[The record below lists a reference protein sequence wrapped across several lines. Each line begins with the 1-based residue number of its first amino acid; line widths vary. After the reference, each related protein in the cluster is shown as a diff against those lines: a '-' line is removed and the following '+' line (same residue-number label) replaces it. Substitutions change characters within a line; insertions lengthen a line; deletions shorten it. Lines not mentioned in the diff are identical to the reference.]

1 MAETEDESKTEEPTA
16 RRLQQGR
23 ERGQVAVSQ
32 DIKTWGG
39 LVGTALALA
48 FLVPPMGREATV
60 LLLPFIDHPEAFRLE
75 SALLPWALI
84 DLVLAV
90 GRLVAP
96 ILGLMLLVG
105 IGLGVAQVGLLWAP
119 DKVAPKASRLSPL
132 AGIKRI
138 LSLSGVA
145 EFAKGLVK
153 IGIVVFVFL
162 SVTLPLLPHIDALAA
177 IAPAA
182 ALARLHDFAVR
193 FAGATAAV
201 IAVLAVVDYLFQRL
215 MFLKQ
220 MRMTRQEIRD
230 EHRDSEGDP
239 HIKARIR
246 QLRTQ
251 RARQRMMAAVPQ
263 ADVVITNPTHYAV
276 ALQYDQSRA
285 AAPFVVAKGTDE
297 IALYIRQVAAESNIE
312 IVEFPKLARSVYYTT
327 QVNQQIP
334 FQLYRAI
341 AHVLTYVLQMK
352 HWRDG
357 SQTRPSLNRH
367 ISIPKEV
374 LKLDAENN

>member
-48 FLVPPMGREATV
+48 FLVPPMGREATA

-239 HIKARIR
+239 QIKARIR

-276 ALQYDQSRA
+276 ALKYDMEKM
-285 AAPFVVAKGTDE
+285 AAPKLVAKGTDLV
-297 IALYIRQVAAESNIE
+297 ARRIRELAEAHDVP
-312 IVEFPKLARSVYYTT
+312 IVENPPLARALHGSVEIDGEVPPSHYEA
-327 QVNQQIP
+327 VARVIG
-334 FQLYRAI
+334 
-341 AHVLTYVLQMK
+341 YVM
-352 HWRDG
+352 R
-357 SQTRPSLNRH
+357 
-367 ISIPKEV
+367 
-374 LKLDAENN
+374 LKQGRR

>member
-1 MAETEDESKTEEPTA
+1 MAETEDASKTEEPTA

-32 DIKTWGG
+32 DVKTWGG

-48 FLVPPMGREATV
+48 FLVPLMVREGTT

-138 LSLSGVA
+138 LSLSSVA

-153 IGIVVFVFL
+153 IGIVAFVFL
-162 SVTLPLLPHIDALAA
+162 SVTLPMLPHIGGLAA
-177 IAPAA
+177 VAPAA

-193 FAGATAAV
+193 FAGGTAAV
-201 IAVLAVVDYLFQRL
+201 IAVLAVADYLFQRL

-239 HIKARIR
+239 QIKARIR
-246 QLRTQ
+246 QLRAQ

-276 ALQYDQSRA
+276 ALKYDMEKM
-285 AAPFVVAKGTDE
+285 AAPKLVAKGTDLV
-297 IALYIRQVAAESNIE
+297 ARRIRELAEAHDVP
-312 IVEFPKLARSVYYTT
+312 IVENPPLARALHGSVEIDGEVPPSHYEA
-327 QVNQQIP
+327 VARVIG
-334 FQLYRAI
+334 
-341 AHVLTYVLQMK
+341 YVM
-352 HWRDG
+352 R
-357 SQTRPSLNRH
+357 
-367 ISIPKEV
+367 
-374 LKLDAENN
+374 LKQGGR

>member
-1 MAETEDESKTEEPTA
+1 MAETEDASKTEEPTA

-32 DIKTWGG
+32 DVKTWGG

-48 FLVPPMGREATV
+48 FLVPLMGRDATT

-75 SALLPWALI
+75 SALLPRALI
-84 DLVLAV
+84 DLVLGV

-138 LSLSGVA
+138 LSLSSVA

-153 IGIVVFVFL
+153 IGIVAFVFL
-162 SVTLPLLPHIDALAA
+162 SVTLPMLPHIGGLTTV
-177 IAPAA
+177 APVG

-193 FAGATAAV
+193 FASGTAAV
-201 IAVLAVVDYLFQRL
+201 IAVLAAADYLFQRL

-239 HIKARIR
+239 QIKARIR

-276 ALQYDQSRA
+276 ALKYDMEKM
-285 AAPFVVAKGTDE
+285 AAPKLVAKGTDLV
-297 IALYIRQVAAESNIE
+297 ARRIRELAEAHDVP
-312 IVEFPKLARSVYYTT
+312 IVENPPLARALHGSVEIDGEVPPSHYEA
-327 QVNQQIP
+327 VARVIG
-334 FQLYRAI
+334 
-341 AHVLTYVLQMK
+341 YVM
-352 HWRDG
+352 R
-357 SQTRPSLNRH
+357 
-367 ISIPKEV
+367 
-374 LKLDAENN
+374 LKQGRR

>member
-239 HIKARIR
+239 QIKARIR

-276 ALQYDQSRA
+276 ALKYDMEKM
-285 AAPFVVAKGTDE
+285 AAPKLVAKGTDLV
-297 IALYIRQVAAESNIE
+297 ARRIRELAEAHDVP
-312 IVEFPKLARSVYYTT
+312 IVENPPLARALHGSVEIDGEVPPSHYEA
-327 QVNQQIP
+327 VARVIG
-334 FQLYRAI
+334 
-341 AHVLTYVLQMK
+341 YVM
-352 HWRDG
+352 R
-357 SQTRPSLNRH
+357 
-367 ISIPKEV
+367 
-374 LKLDAENN
+374 LKQGRR

>member
-48 FLVPPMGREATV
+48 FLVPPMGREATA

-276 ALQYDQSRA
+276 ALKYDMEKM
-285 AAPFVVAKGTDE
+285 AAPKLVAKGTDLV
-297 IALYIRQVAAESNIE
+297 ARRIRELAEAHDVP
-312 IVEFPKLARSVYYTT
+312 IVENPPLARALHGSVEIDGEVPPSHYEA
-327 QVNQQIP
+327 VARVIG
-334 FQLYRAI
+334 
-341 AHVLTYVLQMK
+341 YVM
-352 HWRDG
+352 R
-357 SQTRPSLNRH
+357 
-367 ISIPKEV
+367 
-374 LKLDAENN
+374 LKQGRR

>member
-48 FLVPPMGREATV
+48 FLVPPMGREAIA

-276 ALQYDQSRA
+276 ALKYDMEKM
-285 AAPFVVAKGTDE
+285 AAPKLVAKGTDLV
-297 IALYIRQVAAESNIE
+297 ARRIRELAEAHDVP
-312 IVEFPKLARSVYYTT
+312 IVENPPLARALHGSVEIDGEVPPSHYEA
-327 QVNQQIP
+327 VARVIG
-334 FQLYRAI
+334 
-341 AHVLTYVLQMK
+341 YVM
-352 HWRDG
+352 R
-357 SQTRPSLNRH
+357 
-367 ISIPKEV
+367 
-374 LKLDAENN
+374 LKQGRR

>member
-32 DIKTWGG
+32 DVKTWGG

-48 FLVPPMGREATV
+48 FLVPLMGRNATT

-75 SALLPWALI
+75 SALLSPALI

-105 IGLGVAQVGLLWAP
+105 IGLAVAQVGLLWAP

-138 LSLSGVA
+138 FSLSSVA

-153 IGIVVFVFL
+153 IGIVAFVFL
-162 SVTLPLLPHIDALAA
+162 SVTLPMLPHIGGLATV
-177 IAPAA
+177 APVG

-193 FAGATAAV
+193 FAAGTAAV
-201 IAVLAVVDYLFQRL
+201 IAVLAAADYLFQRL

-239 HIKARIR
+239 RIKARIR

-276 ALQYDQSRA
+276 ALKYDMEKM
-285 AAPFVVAKGTDE
+285 AAPKLVAKGTDLV
-297 IALYIRQVAAESNIE
+297 ARRIRELAEANDVP
-312 IVEFPKLARSVYYTT
+312 IVENPPLARALHGSVEIDGE
-327 QVNQQIP
+327 VP
-334 FQLYRAI
+334 P
-341 AHVLTYVLQMK
+341 AHYEAVARVIGYVM
-352 HWRDG
+352 R
-357 SQTRPSLNRH
+357 
-367 ISIPKEV
+367 
-374 LKLDAENN
+374 LKQGRR

>member
-276 ALQYDQSRA
+276 ALKYDMEKM
-285 AAPFVVAKGTDE
+285 AAPKLVAKGTDLV
-297 IALYIRQVAAESNIE
+297 ARRIRELAEAHDVP
-312 IVEFPKLARSVYYTT
+312 IVENPPLARALHGSVEIDGEVPPSHYEA
-327 QVNQQIP
+327 VARVIG
-334 FQLYRAI
+334 
-341 AHVLTYVLQMK
+341 YVM
-352 HWRDG
+352 R
-357 SQTRPSLNRH
+357 
-367 ISIPKEV
+367 
-374 LKLDAENN
+374 LKQGRR